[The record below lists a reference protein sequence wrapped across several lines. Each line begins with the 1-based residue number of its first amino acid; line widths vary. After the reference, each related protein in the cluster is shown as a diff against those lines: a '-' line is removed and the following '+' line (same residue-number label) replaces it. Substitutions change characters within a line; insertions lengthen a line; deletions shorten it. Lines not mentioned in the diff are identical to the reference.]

1 MYIFTVIEII
11 TSGSFYFL
19 SINDYIFFI
28 YIILILICIGGT
40 FSILSPQYAQI
51 FGINNGI
58 EIYGMTG
65 IMLGFANFISPILGK
80 YILKEKRDYVLIFI
94 ICGSFCIIK
103 LGILMFFTER
113 KYTKNKEGRKET
125 INSDKSF

>member
-1 MYIFTVIEII
+1 MYIFTAIV
-11 TSGSFYFL
+11 
-19 SINDYIFFI
+19 
-28 YIILILICIGGT
+28 LICIGGT

-51 FGINNGI
+51 FGIYNGI

-65 IMLGFANFISPILGK
+65 IIIGFANFISPILGK

-103 LGILMFFTER
+103 LGILMFFNER
-113 KYTKNKEGRKET
+113 KYTKNKEERKET
-125 INSDKSF
+125 IYSDKSF